1 MAGQKFPLKPN
12 QSVGRFWVVGADEK
26 AGVDGVCRVDDEVIE
41 VEVASPLTE
50 WMEKVHDLNS
60 VTLRP
65 KAEDQQSR
73 VTRSYPNKN
82 WA

>member
-1 MAGQKFPLKPN
+1 MAGQKFPLNPN